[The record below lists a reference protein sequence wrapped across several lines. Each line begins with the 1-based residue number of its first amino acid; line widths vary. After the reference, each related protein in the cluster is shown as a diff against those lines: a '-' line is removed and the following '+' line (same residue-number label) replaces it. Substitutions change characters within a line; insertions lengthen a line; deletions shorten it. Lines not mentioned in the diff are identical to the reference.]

1 MASAADFASGAA
13 VNGNTEGWNFG
24 DLHLGWAQL
33 LKQTV
38 WFPNEQPLG
47 LVLSCLDF
55 WHPSGRQGVRE
66 QSAYA
71 WGALGQ
77 LYKAIVSQDY
87 SVANTESSL
96 CFMVVAH

>member
-1 MASAADFASGAA
+1 MASAAGFTAGAA
-13 VNGNTEGWNFG
+13 VNVNTEGWDFG

-38 WFPNEQPLG
+38 YFPNEQPLG

-55 WHPSGRQGVRE
+55 WHPSERQGVRE
-66 QSAYA
+66 HSACA

-77 LYKAIVSQDY
+77 LYKVIILWQAQK
-87 SVANTESSL
+87 
-96 CFMVVAH
+96 AHCASW